1 MWEVSRDTTEGTMK
15 RIQGLAA
22 VLAVAALAGGGAVAA
37 ASSNGSAGTGTGT
50 TTTGTGTTTTTTPAP
65 PRPHPGPRLGGFGG
79 GLGFFDAATT
89 TALKETFAAVQT
101 AQKTATDAGKAPDDV
116 RDAAVAAAKARLD
129 QAVSDGALTKAQ
141 GAAVLAALTKQL
153 GARAA
158 VLDAAATALKLA
170 PADLAKKLAAGDRL
184 DEIAKAQGVDIQD
197 VVSAIRKAMQAQGGG
212 GPGIFGRGGFG
223 FGFGFGGPGKGGPG
237 MGGRFG
243 HHGFGDKGP
252 GHVWDK
258 GGKAPAPP
266 TPTQPSTQSGSFSP
280 RPSATTHI

>member
-1 MWEVSRDTTEGTMK
+1 MK

-37 ASSNGSAGTGTGT
+37 ASSSGSAGTGT

-79 GLGFFDAATT
+79 LGFFDAATT
-89 TALKETFAAVQT
+89 TALKETFEAVQT
-101 AQKTATDAGKAPDDV
+101 AQKTAIDAGKAPDDV

-158 VLDAAATALKLA
+158 VLDAAAAALKLA

-184 DEIAKAQGVDIQD
+184 DEIAKAQGVDIKD
-197 VVSAIRKAMQAQGGG
+197 VFDAIQKASQAQGGG
-212 GPGIFGRGGFG
+212 GPGIFGPGSFRRGG
-223 FGFGFGGPGKGGPG
+223 FGFGFGGPGRGGPG
-237 MGGRFG
+237 MGGRFS
-243 HHGFGDKGP
+243 HHWFGGKGP
-252 GHVWDK
+252 GHARDK
-258 GGKAPAPP
+258 GGNAPAPP
-266 TPTQPSTQSGSFSP
+266 TPTQPSTQSGSFP
-280 RPSATTHI
+280 ARPSATAHI

>member
-1 MWEVSRDTTEGTMK
+1 MK

-37 ASSNGSAGTGTGT
+37 ASSSGGAGTGTTTST
-50 TTTGTGTTTTTTPAP
+50 TTTGTGTTTTTTPPAHT
-65 PRPHPGPRLGGFGG
+65 RPHPGPGLGRFGG

-116 RDAAVAAAKARLD
+116 RDAAIAAAKARLD

-153 GARAA
+153 GARAT
-158 VLDAAATALKLA
+158 VLDAAATALKLS
-170 PADLAKKLAAGDRL
+170 PADLAKKLASGDRL
-184 DEIAKAQGVDIQD
+184 DEIAKAQGVDLKD
-197 VVSAIRKAMQAQGGG
+197 VFSAIQKAEQAQGGG
-212 GPGIFGRGGFG
+212 GLGIFGRGGFG
-223 FGFGFGGPGKGGPG
+223 FGGFGKGGPGKGGPG

-243 HHGFGDKGP
+243 HHGFGGKGP
-252 GHVWDK
+252 GHAR
-258 GGKAPAPP
+258 GKPPAPP
-266 TPTQPSTQSGSFSP
+266 TQTQPSTQSGSFSA
-280 RPSATTHI
+280 RPAATNFI

>member
-1 MWEVSRDTTEGTMK
+1 MK
-15 RIQGLAA
+15 RIHGLAA

-37 ASSNGSAGTGTGT
+37 ASSGGGAGTGSITTATT
-50 TTTGTGTTTTTTPAP
+50 TTTGTGTTTTTPAP
-65 PRPHPGPRLGGFGG
+65 RRPHPGPRLGGFGG

-89 TALKETFAAVQT
+89 TALKETFAAVQS

-116 RDAAVAAAKARLD
+116 RDAAIAAAKARLD

-170 PADLAKKLAAGDRL
+170 PADLATKLADGDRL
-184 DEIAKAQGVDIQD
+184 DEIAKAQGVDIKD
-197 VVSAIRKAMQAQGGG
+197 VFSAIQKAAQEQGGG

-223 FGFGFGGPGKGGPG
+223 FGFGFFGMDRPG

-243 HHGFGDKGP
+243 HHGFGGKGP
-252 GHVWDK
+252 GHAW
-258 GGKAPAPP
+258 GKSPAPP
-266 TPTQPSTQSGSFSP
+266 TTQPSTQSGSFSA
-280 RPSATTHI
+280 RPSATTQI